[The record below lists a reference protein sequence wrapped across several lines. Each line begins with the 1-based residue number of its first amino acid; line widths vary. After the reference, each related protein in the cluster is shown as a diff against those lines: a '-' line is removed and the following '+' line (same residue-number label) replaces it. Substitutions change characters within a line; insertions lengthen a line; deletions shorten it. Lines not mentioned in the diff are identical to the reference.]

1 MKSPLRKFRGLA
13 LPHHHKEKKD
23 QRPPPAKLDNLV
35 DAAQEMEEMRTCYDS
50 LLSAAA
56 ATTNSVYEFAE
67 AMEEMGTC
75 LLEKTALD
83 CDDDDS
89 GRVLMMLGKAQ
100 FELQKFVDNY
110 RTNIINTITNPS
122 ESLLKELQ
130 VVEEMKDHCDQKR
143 EEYETMRSAYKD
155 KGRSRHPKTETF
167 SPEQLQASY
176 LEYQEDATLF
186 IFRMK
191 SLKQGQ
197 FLSILTQAAR
207 HHAAQLSFFRKGLKY
222 LEALEPHVKAV
233 AEKQHIDYHFSGLD
247 DDTDN
252 DDYSSYQDNH
262 SEGSEL
268 SFDYGINFPASR
280 SSMDLDQSNMASP
293 TKPLK
298 EHEQITCLKQT
309 VIIFLAYRL
318 PSFFLS
324 VEHAKQRET
333 DFAAPRVK
341 PEFGTQS
348 APIFADNVLDPSVRL
363 RKLNSPMFSSPL
375 QSSRTNYSYKLPT
388 PADDKISTS
397 ADTNRSPHSDKP
409 ESSHVAANLWHSSP
423 LVKDYKPSSLY
434 SGPVKMPS
442 STERR
447 SSPLVYSYSTSDSKK
462 MKRESFSGPIPSKAG
477 LSKPLFSAAGHRG
490 SVNYPPRVMS
500 TKSHGPGSLP
510 SVAPKVPRI
519 TSLPTTSPRIS
530 ELHELPRPPAA
541 LDTLRP
547 GLVGYSGPLVS
558 RRQIPTRASPPS
570 NTASPLPRPPA
581 AMTRSYSIP
590 SNSQRTPIITVNK
603 LLESRHSRESSEVS
617 SPPLTP
623 ISLADV
629 SRKAIAETTID
640 TRRMKETL

>member
-1 MKSPLRKFRGLA
+1 MRYCGCYKRLVFVASLCWSKSTARSLDRG
-13 LPHHHKEKKD
+13 
-23 QRPPPAKLDNLV
+23 
-35 DAAQEMEEMRTCYDS
+35 QEMVEMRNCYDS

-83 CDDDDS
+83 YDDDDS

-100 FELQKFVDNY
+100 FELQKFVDSY

-130 VVEEMKDHCDQKR
+130 VVEEMKDQCDQKR
-143 EEYETMRSAYKD
+143 EEYETVRAAYRE
-155 KGRSRHPKTETF
+155 KGRSKHSKIETF
-167 SPEQLQASY
+167 STEQLQASF
-176 LEYQEDATLF
+176 LEYQEDAALF
-186 IFRMK
+186 IFRLK

-207 HHAAQLSFFRKGLKY
+207 HHAAQLSFFRRGLKY

-262 SEGSEL
+262 SDGSEL

-280 SSMDLDQSNMASP
+280 SSMDLDQSNVASSP
-293 TKPLK
+293 KHLK
-298 EHEQITCLKQT
+298 EHEQENAEQMK
-309 VIIFLAYRL
+309 A
-318 PSFFLS
+318 
-324 VEHAKQRET
+324 
-333 DFAAPRVK
+333 DFVAPRVK

-348 APIFADNVLDPSVRL
+348 APIFAENMLDPSVRFQ
-363 RKLNSPMFSSPL
+363 KMNSPTFLSPL
-375 QSSRTNYSYKLPT
+375 HSSRTNYSYKLPT
-388 PADDKISTS
+388 PADDKNTS
-397 ADTNRSPHSDKP
+397 AETNRSPHSDKP
-409 ESSHVAANLWHSSP
+409 ESKSSMAANLWHSSP
-423 LVKDYKPSSLY
+423 LVKGFKPSSLY

-442 STERR
+442 STEGT

-477 LSKPLFSAAGHRG
+477 LSKPLFSAAGQRA
-490 SVNYPPRVMS
+490 SMNYPRVMS
-500 TKSHGPGSLP
+500 AKSHEPGWQS

-530 ELHELPRPPAA
+530 ELHELPRPPSVGTA
-541 LDTLRP
+541 RP

-558 RRQIPTRASPPS
+558 RRQIPNVPTRASPPS
-570 NTASPLPRPPA
+570 HTASPLPRPPA

-603 LLESRHSRESSEVS
+603 LLEARHSRESSEVS

-629 SRKAIAETTID
+629 SRKSPVTTID
-640 TRRMKETL
+640 KRRIKETS

>member
-1 MKSPLRKFRGLA
+1 MKSPLRKFRGLS
-13 LPHHHKEKKD
+13 LPHHHKERKD
-23 QRPPPAKLDNLV
+23 QRPPPAKLDELV
-35 DAAQEMEEMRTCYDS
+35 DAAQEMVEMRNCYDS

-83 CDDDDS
+83 YDDDDS

-100 FELQKFVDNY
+100 FELQKFVDSY

-130 VVEEMKDHCDQKR
+130 VVEEMKDQCDQKR
-143 EEYETMRSAYKD
+143 EEYETVRAAYRE
-155 KGRSRHPKTETF
+155 KGRSKHSKIETF
-167 SPEQLQASY
+167 STEQLQASF
-176 LEYQEDATLF
+176 LEYQEDAALF
-186 IFRMK
+186 IFRLK

-207 HHAAQLSFFRKGLKY
+207 HHAAQ
-222 LEALEPHVKAV
+222 
-233 AEKQHIDYHFSGLD
+233 
-247 DDTDN
+247 
-252 DDYSSYQDNH
+252 DNH
-262 SEGSEL
+262 SDGSEL

-280 SSMDLDQSNMASP
+280 SSMDLDQSNVASSP
-293 TKPLK
+293 KHLK
-298 EHEQITCLKQT
+298 EHEQENAEQMK
-309 VIIFLAYRL
+309 A
-318 PSFFLS
+318 
-324 VEHAKQRET
+324 
-333 DFAAPRVK
+333 DFVAPRVK

-348 APIFADNVLDPSVRL
+348 APIFAENMLDPSVRFQ
-363 RKLNSPMFSSPL
+363 KMNSPTFLSPL
-375 QSSRTNYSYKLPT
+375 HSSRTNYSYKLPT
-388 PADDKISTS
+388 PADDKNTS
-397 ADTNRSPHSDKP
+397 AETNRSPHSDKP
-409 ESSHVAANLWHSSP
+409 ESKSSMAANLWHSSP
-423 LVKDYKPSSLY
+423 LVKGFKPSSLY

-442 STERR
+442 STEGT

-477 LSKPLFSAAGHRG
+477 LSKPLFSAAGQRA
-490 SVNYPPRVMS
+490 SMNYPRVMS
-500 TKSHGPGSLP
+500 AKSHEPGWQS

-530 ELHELPRPPAA
+530 ELHELPRPPSVGTA
-541 LDTLRP
+541 RP

-558 RRQIPTRASPPS
+558 RRQIPNVPTRASPPS
-570 NTASPLPRPPA
+570 HTASPLPRPPA

-603 LLESRHSRESSEVS
+603 LLEARHSRESSEVS

-629 SRKAIAETTID
+629 SRKSPVTTID
-640 TRRMKETL
+640 KRRIKETS

>member
-13 LPHHHKEKKD
+13 LPLNHKEKKD

-35 DAAQEMEEMRTCYDS
+35 DAGQEMEEMRNCYDS

-75 LLEKTALD
+75 LLEKTAID
-83 CDDDDS
+83 HDDDDS
-89 GRVLMMLGKAQ
+89 GRVLVMLGKAQ
-100 FELQKFVDNY
+100 FELQKFVDSY
-110 RTNIINTITNPS
+110 RTNIISTITNPS

-143 EEYETMRSAYKD
+143 EEYETVRAAYRE
-155 KGRSRHPKTETF
+155 KGRSRHCKVETF
-167 SPEQLQASY
+167 SPEQLQASF
-176 LEYQEDATLF
+176 LEYQEDAALF
-186 IFRMK
+186 IFRLK

-207 HHAAQLSFFRKGLKY
+207 HHAAQLSFFRRGVKY

-252 DDYSSYQDNH
+252 DDYSSYHDNH
-262 SEGSEL
+262 SDGSEL
-268 SFDYGINFPASR
+268 SFDYG
-280 SSMDLDQSNMASP
+280 LDQSSMASP
-293 TKPLK
+293 SKPQK
-298 EHEQITCLKQT
+298 EHEQEDAEQID
-309 VIIFLAYRL
+309 
-318 PSFFLS
+318 
-324 VEHAKQRET
+324 T

-348 APIFADNVLDPSVRL
+348 APIFAENVLDPSARF

-375 QSSRTNYSYKLPT
+375 QSRTNYSYKLPT
-388 PADDKISTS
+388 PADDKNSNS
-397 ADTNRSPHSDKP
+397 AGTDRSPQPDKP
-409 ESSHVAANLWHSSP
+409 ESKSHMAANLWHSSP
-423 LVKDYKPSSLY
+423 LVKDFKPSSLY
-434 SGPVKMPS
+434 SGPAKKPS
-442 STERR
+442 STEGM

-477 LSKPLFSAAGHRG
+477 LSKPLFSAAGHRA
-490 SVNYPPRVMS
+490 SINYPPRVMS
-500 TKSHGPGSLP
+500 TKSHGPGWQS

-519 TSLPTTSPRIS
+519 TSLPATSPRIS
-530 ELHELPRPPAA
+530 ELHELPRPPASV
-541 LDTLRP
+541 DTVRP

-558 RRQIPTRASPPS
+558 RRQMPNVPTRASPPS
-570 NTASPLPRPPA
+570 HTASPLPRPPA
-581 AMTRSYSIP
+581 SMTRSYSIP
-590 SNSQRTPIITVNK
+590 SNSQRTPILTVNK

-629 SRKAIAETTID
+629 SRKSMAETTID
-640 TRRMKETL
+640 NRKIKETS